1 MLKHCVI
8 NELKLC
14 DNCGECNCCDLDP
27 NKLCDNCCKCL
38 SKDGTDADYRSVSIN
53 FLDDLEQDHDS
64 DLSCFYDDDD
74 ALGEGDALDV
84 LQIDKE
90 LLEKWEDILSKD
102 AKRHKNNNED
112 ADASMPHAI
121 RRRRGR

>member
-1 MLKHCVI
+1 MLKHCVM
-8 NELKLC
+8 NELKFC
-14 DNCGECNCCDLDP
+14 NNCGECNRCDLDP

-38 SKDGTDADYRSVSIN
+38 SKDGTDADYRSVSIA
-53 FLDDLEQDHDS
+53 FLDDLEQDHNGG
-64 DLSCFYDDDD
+64 LSCFNDDED

-90 LLEKWEDILSKD
+90 LLKKWEDILSKD
-102 AKRHKNNNED
+102 AKCRKKHNED
-112 ADASMPHAI
+112 ADTSMPHAI